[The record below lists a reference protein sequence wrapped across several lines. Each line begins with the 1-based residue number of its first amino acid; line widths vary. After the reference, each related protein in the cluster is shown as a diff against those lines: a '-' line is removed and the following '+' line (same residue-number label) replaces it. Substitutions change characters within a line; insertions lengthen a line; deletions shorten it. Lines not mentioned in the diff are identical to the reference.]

1 MCKGGITM
9 NIPFMSEF
17 IELKAR
23 IEKET
28 GFTCYDNPNAQMVF
42 FGTSKMLSKFKELAE
57 PYISTGTMAYCI
69 DTKEQQIWS
78 AFEKAWF

>member
-1 MCKGGITM
+1 M

-17 IELKAR
+17 IELKDK

-28 GFTCYDNPNAQMVF
+28 GFTCYDNPNSQIVF
-42 FGTSKMLSKFKELAE
+42 FGTSRMLPKFKQIAE
-57 PYISTGTMAYCI
+57 PAIPTGTMVYCI
-69 DTKEQQIWS
+69 DTKDQQIWS

>member
-1 MCKGGITM
+1 M
-9 NIPFMSEF
+9 NFPFMLDF
-17 IELKAR
+17 IKLKDK
-23 IEKET
+23 IENET
-28 GFTCYDNPNAQMVF
+28 GFVCYDNPNEQMVF

-57 PYISTGTMAYCI
+57 PFIPTGTMTYCI